1 MTDRIL
7 EERHVT
13 EDALLALPSDAR
25 VEVVNGEIVEMS
37 PVGEEHHDIGG
48 NIHDLLKAAV
58 KQHQLGKVYMD
69 GLIYILREGKRGLT
83 GARVPDVSFIRYEAL
98 PPDRD
103 RRKPIHAAPTLA
115 VEIMSPDDKFE
126 EVVFKLHEYLDA
138 GTEQVWVVLPSSR
151 QVFQF
156 RQSESNVHIYS
167 SDDVMDVSDMIPG
180 LTIKIK
186 DIFAQP

>member
-1 MTDRIL
+1 MADTL
-7 EERHVT
+7 FEEKYVS
-13 EDALLALPSDAR
+13 EDELLALPSDVR
-25 VEVVNGEIVEMS
+25 VEVINGAIVEMS

-58 KQHQLGKVYMD
+58 KQHQIGKVYMD
-69 GLIYILREGKRGLT
+69 GLIYILREGKSGLT

-103 RRKPIHAAPTLA
+103 RRKPIHAAQTLA
-115 VEIMSPDDKFE
+115 VEIMSPDDRFE
-126 EVVFKLHEYLDA
+126 EVVFKLQEYLDA
-138 GTEQVWVVLPSSR
+138 GSEQVWVVLPSSQ

-156 RQSESNVHIYS
+156 RQSDSNVHVYS

-180 LTIKIK
+180 LTITIK